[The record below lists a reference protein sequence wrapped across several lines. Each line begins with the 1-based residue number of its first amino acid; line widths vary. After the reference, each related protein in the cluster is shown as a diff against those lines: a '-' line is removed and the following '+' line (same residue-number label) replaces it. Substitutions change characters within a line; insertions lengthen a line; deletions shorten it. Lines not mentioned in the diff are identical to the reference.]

1 MDNNVFLFG
10 DTPRDMIAGK
20 EAGIRTIG
28 VTTGVYSKL
37 QLENAGA
44 DFVLKSL
51 EDTNEV
57 LKIIL

>member
-1 MDNNVFLFG
+1 
-10 DTPRDMIAGK
+10 MIAGK

-44 DFVLKSL
+44 DFVLKNL